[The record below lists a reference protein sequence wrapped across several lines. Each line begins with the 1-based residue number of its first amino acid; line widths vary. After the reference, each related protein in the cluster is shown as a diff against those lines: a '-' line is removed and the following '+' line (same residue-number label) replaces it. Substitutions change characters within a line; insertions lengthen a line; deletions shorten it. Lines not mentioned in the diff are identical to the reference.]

1 MDTRIFGRRS
11 AGLVMIIASGRGF
24 VCGWE
29 ALGVFI
35 LCTPSFCPFAW
46 VLFVGESVGQADVM
60 RSLFITV
67 ILFFWP
73 NIRFFRRTE
82 SSTSYKKQCYTFA
95 VLLFSY
101 KWIGNILTTFP

>member
-11 AGLVMIIASGRGF
+11 AGLVMIIASGCGF

-46 VLFVGESVGQADVM
+46 VLFMGESVGQADVM

-67 ILFFWP
+67 ILFFLAKYSV
-73 NIRFFRRTE
+73 FQE
-82 SSTSYKKQCYTFA
+82 DGKQYE
-95 VLLFSY
+95 L
-101 KWIGNILTTFP
+101 